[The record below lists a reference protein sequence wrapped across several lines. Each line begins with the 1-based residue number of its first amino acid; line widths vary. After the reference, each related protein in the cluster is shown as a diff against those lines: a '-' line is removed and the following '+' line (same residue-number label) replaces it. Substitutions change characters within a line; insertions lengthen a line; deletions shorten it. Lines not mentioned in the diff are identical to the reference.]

1 MYRRLQGLL
10 WGSLV
15 ADSHALG
22 VHWIYDQERI
32 RKEYGLIEELLP
44 PGTKY
49 HPGKVAGDF
58 THYGD
63 QTMWLLQSLDQNKGW
78 NRDRFYLEWKVKMGK
93 YEGYHDHASHET
105 YDAMMTA
112 GGFSAGSMSTELGGA
127 VRIAPLL
134 FYYYNDPNCLTYVEE
149 ETAMTHRSQK
159 IVDAAQFLARVV
171 MMVVDGVQPVDA
183 IEKALTD
190 LPKNNT
196 IAPLITKGLQA
207 SSQQANDVIKH
218 FGQTCDIAHALPS
231 SIYLI
236 QCFEESYALALE
248 ANAMAGGDSAA
259 RGMFVGMV
267 LGAYHGIDGIPKDW
281 IKSLRAKESIE
292 KIMGG
297 KKITR
302 A

>member
-32 RKEYGLIEELLP
+32 RKEVGLVEELLP
-44 PGTKY
+44 PATHY

-63 QTMWLLQSLDQNKGW
+63 QTLWLLHSLDQNKGW

-93 YEGYHDHASHET
+93 YKGYHDHASHET
-105 YDAMMTA
+105 YDQMMA
-112 GGFSAGSMSTELGGA
+112 GKFPAGSMSTELGGA

-134 FYYYNDPNCLTYVEE
+134 FYYYNDPNLFNYVQE
-149 ETAMTHRSQK
+149 ETAITHRSRK
-159 IVDAAQFLARVV
+159 VLDAAQFLASVV
-171 MMVVDGVQPVDA
+171 KLVVEGVQPMDA
-183 IEKALTD
+183 MEKAVSD
-190 LPKNNT
+190 LPADST
-196 IAPLITKGLQA
+196 IGPLITKGLKA
-207 SSQQANDVIKH
+207 DSLQANDVIKN

-236 QCFEESYALALE
+236 KCFEENYALALE
-248 ANAMAGGDSAA
+248 ANSMAGGDSAA

-267 LGAYHGIDGIPKDW
+267 LGAFHGVEGIPKAW
-281 IKSLRAKESIE
+281 IDALREKETIE
-292 KIMGG
+292 KLIGG
-297 KKITR
+297 
-302 A
+302 